1 MDTERTGSLTRWGAV
16 LVALVTL
23 LVMWPIVAHAQV
35 MIIGNDNKASF
46 DKAGNIVFG
55 PPGKDS
61 VTIVDISNREAP
73 KIVVSLPLMNSVVG
87 PPTNLAITPDQKLA
101 IVANSLDWQK
111 DGEKW
116 KGVPD
121 NKLYVIDLTVTPPA
135 HIATVE
141 VGKQPSGLSINPK
154 GDLALV
160 ANRADNSISVL
171 SIKGKEVKLIDTV
184 PMGEMVAHVAF
195 TPDGKRALAA
205 KFPGH
210 KIAVLSVDGQKV
222 TDTKHN
228 MNVGLWPYN
237 VDISPLGT
245 IALTADNGNAGRSDG
260 NVDTV
265 SVIDLEATPPRV
277 IDRVV
282 VGDAPEGLAI
292 SPKGDLAAVMLL
304 RGNDGPQNSWFYN
317 RQGSVVILKI
327 DYKTVTKIGEVEV
340 KGLPEGAVWSP
351 DGQYLYV
358 GNFIDSD
365 VSILKVEQTKKVI
378 RVINTGKSLKL
389 PGQPAS
395 MRGRNQ

>member
-1 MDTERTGSLTRWGAV
+1 MRAKALA
-16 LVALVTL
+16 LAVALVL
-23 LVMWPIVAHAQV
+23 WPLAVHAQL
-35 MIIGNDNKASF
+35 MIIGIDSKVAF
-46 DKAGNIVFG
+46 DKAGNPVFSA
-55 PPGKDS
+55 PGKDS

-73 KIVVSLPLMNSVVG
+73 RIVASVPLMNSIFG

-101 IVANSLDWQK
+101 IVANSVEWEK

-116 KGVPD
+116 KSVPD
-121 NKLYVIDLTVTPPA
+121 TKLWVIDLTTNPPA
-135 HIATVE
+135 PIATVQ
-141 VGKQPSGLSINPK
+141 VGKQPSGLSINK
-154 GDLALV
+154 AGTLALV
-160 ANRADNSISVL
+160 ANRGDNSISVL
-171 SIKGKEVKLIDTV
+171 SISGKEVKLIDTV
-184 PMGEMVAHVAF
+184 SMGEHVAHVVF

-210 KIAVLSVDGQKV
+210 KIAVLDVDGQKV

-237 VDISPLGT
+237 VDVSPLGT
-245 IALTADNGNAGRSDG
+245 IALTADNGNGGRSDG

-340 KGLPEGAVWSP
+340 RGLPEGAVWSP

-358 GNFIDSD
+358 GNYIDSD
-365 VSILKVEQTKKVI
+365 VSILKVEQTKKGL
-378 RVINTGKSLKL
+378 RVVNTGKTLKL

-395 MRGRNQ
+395 MRGGPR

>member
-1 MDTERTGSLTRWGAV
+1 MRTAKTLA
-16 LVALVTL
+16 LALVFVFVPL
-23 LVMWPIVAHAQV
+23 AAHAQL
-35 MIIGNDNKASF
+35 MIIGNDDKIAF
-46 DKAGNIVFG
+46 DKGGNPIFG
-55 PPGKDS
+55 APGKDV
-61 VTIVDISNREAP
+61 VTIVDYSSREAP
-73 KIVVSLPLMNSVVG
+73 RIVASLPLMNSIFG

-101 IVANSLDWQK
+101 LVANSMDWEK

-116 KGVPD
+116 KAVPD
-121 NKLYVIDLTVTPPA
+121 NKLYVIDLTTMPPA
-135 HIATVE
+135 LVATVQ
-141 VGKQPSGLSINPK
+141 VGKQPSGLSINNA
-154 GDLALV
+154 GTLALV
-160 ANRADNSISVL
+160 TNRADNSISVL
-171 SIKGKEVKLIDTV
+171 SISGKEVKLIDTV
-184 PMGEMVAHVAF
+184 PMGEQVSHVVF

-210 KIAVLSVDGQKV
+210 KIVVLNVDGQKV
-222 TDTKHN
+222 TDSKHN

-237 VDISPLGT
+237 VDVTPQGT
-245 IALTADNGNAGRSDG
+245 IALTADNGNGGRSDG

-358 GNFIDSD
+358 GNYIDSD
-365 VSILKVEQTKKVI
+365 ISILKVEQTKKGP
-378 RVINTGKSLKL
+378 RVVNTGKTLKL

>member
-1 MDTERTGSLTRWGAV
+1 MRPARTLALALSLVSAP
-16 LVALVTL
+16 LA
-23 LVMWPIVAHAQV
+23 AHAQV
-35 MIIGNDNKASF
+35 MIIGIDSKVTF
-46 DKAGNIVFG
+46 DKAGNPTFG
-55 PPGKDS
+55 APGKDA
-61 VTIVDISNREAP
+61 VTIVDYSNREAP
-73 KIVVSLPLMNSVVG
+73 RIVASLPLMNSVFG

-101 IVANSLDWQK
+101 IVANSVDWEK
-111 DGEKW
+111 DGDKW
-116 KGVPD
+116 KSVPD
-121 NKLYVIDLTVTPPA
+121 NKLYVIDLTASPPA
-135 HIATVE
+135 LVSTVAI
-141 VGKQPSGLSINPK
+141 GKQPSGLSINPA
-154 GDLALV
+154 GTLALV
-160 ANRADNSISVL
+160 ANRADNSVSVL
-171 SIKGKEVKLIDTV
+171 SIAGKEVKLIDTV
-184 PMGEMVAHVAF
+184 PMGEQVSHVVF

-210 KIAVLSVDGQKV
+210 KIAVLNVDGQKV
-222 TDTKHN
+222 TDSKHN

-237 VDISPLGT
+237 VDVTPQGT

-292 SPKGDLAAVMLL
+292 SPQGNLAAVMLL

-317 RQGSVVILKI
+317 RQGSVAFLKI

-358 GNFIDSD
+358 GNYIDSD
-365 VSILKVEQTKKVI
+365 ISILKVEKTKKGIAV
-378 RVINTGKSLKL
+378 VNTGKTLKL

>member
-23 LVMWPIVAHAQV
+23 LVMWPNPAAAQV
-35 MIIGNDNKASF
+35 MIIGNDNKVAF
-46 DKAGNIVFG
+46 DKAGTIVFG

-61 VTIVDISNREAP
+61 VSIVDISNREAP
-73 KIVVSLPLMNSVVG
+73 KIVTSLPLMNSVVG

-116 KGVPD
+116 KSVPD
-121 NKLYVIDLTVTPPA
+121 NKLYVIDLTATPPA

-141 VGKQPSGLSINPK
+141 VGKQPSGLSISPK
-154 GDLALV
+154 GDLALI

-171 SIKGKEVKLIDTV
+171 SIQGKEVKLIDTV

-237 VDISPLGT
+237 VDVSPLGT

-277 IDRVV
+277 IDRGV

-365 VSILKVEQTKKVI
+365 VSILKVEQTKKGI
-378 RVINTGKSLKL
+378 RVVNTGKSLKL

>member
-1 MDTERTGSLTRWGAV
+1 MRSAKTLA
-16 LVALVTL
+16 LAVALVL
-23 LVMWPIVAHAQV
+23 WPLAAHAQL
-35 MIIGNDNKASF
+35 MIIGNDSKVTF
-46 DKAGNIVFG
+46 DKTGTPVFSA
-55 PPGKDS
+55 PGKDS
-61 VTIVDISNREAP
+61 VTIVDISKPEAP
-73 KIVVSLPLMNSVVG
+73 RIVASVPLMNSIFG

-101 IVANSLDWQK
+101 IVANSMEWEK

-116 KGVPD
+116 KPVPD
-121 NKLYVIDLTVTPPA
+121 SKLWVIDLTTNPPA
-135 HIATVE
+135 SIATVQ
-141 VGKQPSGLSINPK
+141 VGKQPSGLSINMA
-154 GDLALV
+154 GNLALV

-171 SIKGKEVKLIDTV
+171 SISGKEVKLIDTV
-184 PMGEMVAHVAF
+184 PMGEHVAHVVF

-210 KIAVLSVDGQKV
+210 KIAVLDVDGQKV

-237 VDISPLGT
+237 VDVSPLGT
-245 IALTADNGNAGRSDG
+245 IALTADNGNGGRSDG

-292 SPKGDLAAVMLL
+292 SPKGNLAAVMLL
-304 RGNDGPQNSWFYN
+304 RGNDGPNNSWFYN

-340 KGLPEGAVWSP
+340 RGLPEGAVWSP

-358 GNFIDSD
+358 GNYIDSD
-365 VSILKVEQTKKVI
+365 VSILKVEQTKKGI
-378 RVINTGKSLKL
+378 RVVNTGKTLKL

-395 MRGRNQ
+395 MRGGPR

>member
-1 MDTERTGSLTRWGAV
+1 MNTERTGSLTRWGAV

-23 LVMWPIVAHAQV
+23 LVMWPNPAAAQV
-35 MIIGNDNKASF
+35 MIIGNDNKVAF
-46 DKAGNIVFG
+46 DKAGTIVFG

-61 VTIVDISNREAP
+61 VSIVDISNREAP
-73 KIVVSLPLMNSVVG
+73 KIVTSLPLMNSVVG

-116 KGVPD
+116 KSVPD
-121 NKLYVIDLTVTPPA
+121 NKLYVIDLTATPPA

-141 VGKQPSGLSINPK
+141 VGKQPSGLSISPK
-154 GDLALV
+154 GDLALI

-171 SIKGKEVKLIDTV
+171 SIQGKEVKLIDTV

-237 VDISPLGT
+237 VDVSPLGT

-365 VSILKVEQTKKVI
+365 VSILKVEQTKKGI
-378 RVINTGKSLKL
+378 RVVNTGKSLKL